1 MSGDTLAQSPCMPQL
16 VVRRRPRLVIYWRCM
31 PGSYL
36 YPTEPQIKSRSLFAQ
51 AVRLAKQ
58 LSVREVAEIVGGE
71 VYDEERQLVRMPD
84 GRILPKTA
92 ALASHVMRGRVF
104 SERPSHI
111 LYSEPRLGAGSASGA
126 SPRALTLLAFLAS
139 RTRLYGDKRSRS
151 AQVLPQ

>member
-1 MSGDTLAQSPCMPQL
+1 MSGDTLAQSPCIPQL
-16 VVRRRPRLVIYWRCM
+16 VARRRPRLVIYWRCM

-36 YPTEPQIKSRSLFAQ
+36 YPTEAQIRSRELFAQ
-51 AVRLAKQ
+51 AVRLAKE
-58 LSVREVAEIVGGE
+58 LTVREVAELVGGE

-111 LYSEPRLGAGSASGA
+111 LYSEPPRGAGSVTGA
-126 SPRALTLLAFLAS
+126 TPRALTLLAFLAA
-139 RTRLYGDKRSRS
+139 RTRLSGDTRSRL
-151 AQVLPQ
+151 ALVLPQ